1 MKTKAFI
8 HRGDSQLITIGF
20 DPEMAEK
27 QVKKLGLETWGWIT
41 ESETRAIPEVWE
53 EIELDLSANII

>member
-8 HRGDSQLITIGF
+8 NRADATLITIGF

-27 QVKKLGLETWGWIT
+27 QVKKLGLEAWGWISK
-41 ESETRAIPEVWE
+41 SETTAIPEAWE
-53 EIELDLSANII
+53 AIELDLSTINL

>member
-8 HRGDSQLITIGF
+8 HRADSQLITIGY

-27 QVKKLGLETWGWIT
+27 QVKKLGIETWGWIS
-41 ESETRAIPEVWE
+41 ESNNRAIPDAWE
-53 EIELDLSANII
+53 EIELDLSTNSL